1 MHAAPSPVLFAAT
14 EALLLPAGLQ
24 QLIYTRHLFTMD
36 LPGGPLVCV
45 LVILAAIF
53 VLYQNQTITFTPSR
67 SSSQNSYLVIG
78 VSGGLQHGF
87 PEHNKLH
94 YTSGSEVVKAI
105 YLGRA
110 LVRGYRG
117 YLDVMQPTH
126 RQYHEAP
133 ARINS
138 NVFATGC
145 QEHANEYWVYAVDI
159 RQAMGIL
166 NNEPRFLSITPD
178 TGLVDLTDASGKYT
192 TELLKNFMGNEIQKQ
207 NKSNANVVA
216 IPLVT
221 AVWFD
226 STSHVPSPVIETL
239 EDGTEVTNYPQ
250 SLAKSARL
258 DDALPSQLPVVS
270 KDTCVTNED
279 TNEEEAIG
287 YHAKSGPEKEHWDK
301 VRSKIE
307 DAENNRP
314 TEEEAQEFAP
324 WNWNCRKKARFGVG
338 TDMARVNYAF
348 TAKDLKKALKL
359 AKYDDYAGLFE

>member
-1 MHAAPSPVLFAAT
+1 MN
-14 EALLLPAGLQ
+14 
-24 QLIYTRHLFTMD
+24 
-36 LPGGPLVCV
+36 LPGGLIVCS
-45 LVILAAIF
+45 LIAIAAIF
-53 VLYQNQTITFTPSR
+53 FIYDQNR
-67 SSSQNSYLVIG
+67 SINTSGAFAPAAAAENSYLVIG

-94 YTSGSEVVKAI
+94 YSSGSVAVNAI

-117 YLDVMQPTH
+117 YLDVMQPSH

-145 QEHANEYWVYAVDI
+145 EEHANEYWVYAVDT

-192 TELLKNFMGNEIQKQ
+192 TPLLKTFMRNEIEKQ
-207 NKSNANVVA
+207 NKSNTNVVA

-226 STSHVPSPVIETL
+226 AASHVPSPIIDTL
-239 EDGTEVTNYPQ
+239 EDGTSVTNYPQ
-250 SLAKSARL
+250 SLAKWAGL
-258 DDALPSQLPVVS
+258 DDALPSQLPVVG
-270 KDTCVTNED
+270 KDTCAKNGEGNED
-279 TNEEEAIG
+279 ETTG
-287 YHAKSGPEKEHWDK
+287 YHAKSGPEKEHWDTI
-301 VRSKIE
+301 RIKIE
-307 DAENNRP
+307 EAENNRAS
-314 TEEEAQEFAP
+314 EEEAQQYHPGRWE
-324 WNWNCRKKARFGVG
+324 CKKKARFGVSV
-338 TDMARVNYAF
+338 DMARVNYAF
-348 TAKDLKKALKL
+348 TATDLKKALKKS
-359 AKYDDYAGLFE
+359 KYDEYDELFVD

>member
-1 MHAAPSPVLFAAT
+1 MNLSG
-14 EALLLPAGLQ
+14 EQ
-24 QLIYTRHLFTMD
+24 
-36 LPGGPLVCV
+36 LVCS
-45 LVILAAIF
+45 LVILAAI
-53 VLYQNQTITFTPSR
+53 VLLYQKQSISFNGGSTR
-67 SSSQNSYLVIG
+67 SSSAENSYLVIG

-110 LVRGYRG
+110 LIRGYRG

-145 QEHANEYWVYAVDI
+145 EEHANEYWVYAVDT

-178 TGLVDLTDASGKYT
+178 TGLVDLSDASGRFT
-192 TELLKNFMGNEIQKQ
+192 TDLLKNFMQNEIQKQ
-207 NKSNANVVA
+207 NKSNTNVVA

-226 STSHVPSPVIETL
+226 ATSHVPSPIIDTL
-239 EDGTEVTNYPQ
+239 EDGTQVTNYPQ
-250 SLAKSARL
+250 SLAKWAGL

-279 TNEEEAIG
+279 STVDDNTTG
-287 YHAKSGPEKEHWDK
+287 YHAKSGPERDHWDK

-307 DAENNRP
+307 EAESNRP
-314 TEEEAQEFAP
+314 SEDEAQKFAP
-324 WNWNCRKKARFGVG
+324 SNWNCKKKARFGVSM
-338 TDMARVNYAF
+338 DMARVNYAF
-348 TAKDLKKALKL
+348 GANDLKGALKL

>member
-1 MHAAPSPVLFAAT
+1 
-14 EALLLPAGLQ
+14 
-24 QLIYTRHLFTMD
+24 MD
-36 LPGGPLVCV
+36 LPGGLLVCV

-53 VLYQNQTITFTPSR
+53 ILYQNETITFTPSR
-67 SSSQNSYLVIG
+67 TSSAENSYLVIG

-145 QEHANEYWVYAVDI
+145 QEHANEYWVYAVDT

-207 NKSNANVVA
+207 NKSNTDVVA

-226 STSHVPSPVIETL
+226 HTSHVPSPVIETL

-250 SLAKSARL
+250 SLAKWAGL

-279 TNEEEAIG
+279 TAEEDGATG

-324 WNWNCRKKARFGVG
+324 WNWNCKKKARFGVG

-348 TAKDLKKALKL
+348 AAKDLKKALKL
-359 AKYDDYAGLFE
+359 ARYDDYAGLFE